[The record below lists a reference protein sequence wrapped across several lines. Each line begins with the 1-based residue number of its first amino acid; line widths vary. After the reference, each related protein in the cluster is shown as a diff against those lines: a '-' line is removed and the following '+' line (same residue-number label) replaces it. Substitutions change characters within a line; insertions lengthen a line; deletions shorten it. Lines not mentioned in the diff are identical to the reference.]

1 MIIVADSGSTKTDWV
16 LGDVSVGTKGIN
28 PVRDTKE
35 EILRVISTE
44 LVPRLCLLFSNNGAN
59 LPIDE
64 IYFYGAG
71 CIDPYSQIVHDALQT
86 HFPNTE
92 IHVYSD
98 MLGAARGLC
107 GNQEGI
113 ACILGTGSNSCLC
126 NGGEIM
132 QNTSPLGYILGDEGS
147 GAVLGRI
154 FLSEMLKGNLKELW
168 PRFQMNYHLEVTDI
182 INHVYRQPQPN
193 RFLASI
199 VPFIADHK
207 HNPKVRKMLVTEF
220 TRFLQRNVLPYGR
233 PDLPINFAGGV
244 ASNFCDEIALACQK
258 CSLRM
263 GNIIDRPG
271 YNLWK
276 YHRNVF

>member
-44 LVPRLCLLFSNNGAN
+44 LVPRLYFLSSNNGAN

-71 CIDPYSQIVHDALQT
+71 CIDPYSQTVHDALKT

-126 NGGEIM
+126 QGGEIQ
-132 QNTSPLGYILGDEGS
+132 QNISPLGYILGDEGS
-147 GAVLGRI
+147 GAVLGRL
-154 FLSEMLKGNLKELW
+154 FLSEMLKGDLKELW
-168 PRFQMNYHLEVTDI
+168 QRFQWNYHLETTDI
-182 INHVYRQPQPN
+182 IDHVYRQPQPN

-199 VPFIADHK
+199 VPFIKDHSY
-207 HNPKVRKMLVTEF
+207 NPKVKKLLVAEF

-233 PDLPINFAGGV
+233 PDLPVNFAGGV
-244 ASNFCDEIALACQK
+244 AYNFQAEIALACRK
-258 CSLRM
+258 CSLQM
-263 GNIIDRPG
+263 GKIIDRPG

>member
-16 LGDVSVGTKGIN
+16 LGEVSVGTKGIN

-35 EILRVISTE
+35 EILQVISTE
-44 LVPRLCLLFSNNGAN
+44 LVPKLCLLFNTKEAHSVVDA
-59 LPIDE
+59 IH
-64 IYFYGAG
+64 FYGAG
-71 CIDPYSQIVHDALQT
+71 CIDPYSQTVHDALQT
-86 HFPNTE
+86 LFPNTE

-126 NGGEIM
+126 QGGEIL

-147 GAVLGRI
+147 GAVLGRL
-154 FLSEMLKGNLKELW
+154 FLSEMLKGDLKELW
-168 PRFQMNYHLEVTDI
+168 QRFQWNYHLETADI

-199 VPFIADHK
+199 VPFIKDHSY
-207 HNPKVRKMLVTEF
+207 NPKVKKLLVAEF

-233 PDLPINFAGGV
+233 LDLPVNFAGGV
-244 ASNFCDEIALACQK
+244 AYNFQKEIALACRK
-258 CSLRM
+258 CSLQM
-263 GNIIDRPG
+263 GKIIDRPG

-276 YHRNVF
+276 YHRNVI

>member
-16 LGDVSVGTKGIN
+16 LGDVSVDTKGIN

-44 LVPRLCLLFSNNGAN
+44 LVPKISFLSSNNGAN

-71 CIDPYSQIVHDALQT
+71 CIDPYSQTVHDALQT

-98 MLGAARGLC
+98 MLGAARSLC

-126 NGGEIM
+126 QGGEIQ
-132 QNTSPLGYILGDEGS
+132 QNISPLGYILGDEGS
-147 GAVLGRI
+147 GAVLGRL
-154 FLSEMLKGNLKELW
+154 FLSEMLKGDLKELW
-168 PRFQMNYHLEVTDI
+168 QRFQWNYHLETTDI

-199 VPFIADHK
+199 VPFIKDHSY
-207 HNPKVRKMLVTEF
+207 NPKVKKLLVTEF

-233 PDLPINFAGGV
+233 PDLPVNFAGGV
-244 ASNFCDEIALACQK
+244 AYNFQAEIALACRK
-258 CSLRM
+258 CSLQM
-263 GNIIDRPG
+263 GKIIDRPG

>member
-16 LGDVSVGTKGIN
+16 LGDVAVNTKGIN

-35 EILRVISTE
+35 EILQVISTE
-44 LVPRLCLLFSNNGAN
+44 LMPKLCLHFNTKDAHSLVRA
-59 LPIDE
+59 IH
-64 IYFYGAG
+64 FYGAG
-71 CIDPYSQIVHDALQT
+71 CINPYSQTVYDALQEL
-86 HFPNTE
+86 FPETD
-92 IHVYSD
+92 IHIYSD

-107 GNQEGI
+107 GNEEGI

-126 NGGEIM
+126 HGGEIIE
-132 QNTSPLGYILGDEGS
+132 NISPLGYILGDEGS

-154 FLSEMLKGNLKELW
+154 FLSEMLKGELKELW
-168 PRFQMNYHLEVTDI
+168 PRFQMDYHLEVTDI

-199 VPFIADHK
+199 VPFIKIHK
-207 HNPKVRKMLVTEF
+207 DNPNVREMLVAEF

-233 PDLPINFAGGV
+233 PHLPINFVGGV
-244 ASNFCDEIALACQK
+244 ANNFQHEIALACQN
-258 CSLRM
+258 CSLHM
-263 GNIIDRPG
+263 GNILDRPG

-276 YHRNVF
+276 YHINVI

>member
-16 LGDVSVGTKGIN
+16 LGEVSVGTKGIN

-71 CIDPYSQIVHDALQT
+71 CIDPYSQTVHDALQT

-126 NGGEIM
+126 QGGEIQ
-132 QNTSPLGYILGDEGS
+132 QNISPLGYILGDEGS
-147 GAVLGRI
+147 GAMLGRL
-154 FLSEMLKGNLKELW
+154 FLSEMLKGDLKELW
-168 PRFQMNYHLEVTDI
+168 QHFQRRYHLEATDI

-199 VPFIADHK
+199 VPFIKDHGY
-207 HNPKVRKMLVTEF
+207 NPKVKKLLVAEF

-233 PDLPINFAGGV
+233 PDLPVNFAGGV
-244 ASNFCDEIALACQK
+244 AYNFQTEIDLACRK
-258 CSLRM
+258 CSLQM
-263 GNIIDRPG
+263 GKIIERPG
-271 YNLWK
+271 HNLWK
-276 YHRNVF
+276 YHRNVL

>member
-71 CIDPYSQIVHDALQT
+71 CIDPYSQTVHDALQT

-126 NGGEIM
+126 QGGEIQ
-132 QNTSPLGYILGDEGS
+132 QNISPLGYILGDEGS
-147 GAVLGRI
+147 GAVLGRL
-154 FLSEMLKGNLKELW
+154 FLSEMLKGDLKELW
-168 PRFQMNYHLEVTDI
+168 QRFQWNYHLETTDI

-199 VPFIADHK
+199 VPFIKDHSY
-207 HNPKVRKMLVTEF
+207 NPKVKKLLVAEF

-233 PDLPINFAGGV
+233 PDLPVNFAGGV
-244 ASNFCDEIALACQK
+244 AYNFQKEIALACRK
-258 CSLRM
+258 CSLQM
-263 GNIIDRPG
+263 GKIIERPG

>member
-71 CIDPYSQIVHDALQT
+71 CIDPYSQTVHDALQT

-107 GNQEGI
+107 ENQEGI

-126 NGGEIM
+126 QGGEIQ
-132 QNTSPLGYILGDEGS
+132 QNISPLGYILGDEGS
-147 GAVLGRI
+147 GAVLGRL
-154 FLSEMLKGNLKELW
+154 FLSEMLKGDLKELW
-168 PRFQMNYHLEVTDI
+168 QRFQWNYHLETTDI

-199 VPFIADHK
+199 VPFIKDHSY
-207 HNPKVRKMLVTEF
+207 NPKVKKLLVAEF
-220 TRFLQRNVLPYGR
+220 TRFLQRNVVPYGR
-233 PDLPINFAGGV
+233 PDLPVNFAGGV
-244 ASNFCDEIALACQK
+244 AYNFQAEIALACRK
-258 CSLRM
+258 CSLQM
-263 GNIIDRPG
+263 GKIIDRPG